1 MASQLESISASTQN
15 AERALIL

>member
-1 MASQLESISASTQN
+1 MASQLESTSASTQN